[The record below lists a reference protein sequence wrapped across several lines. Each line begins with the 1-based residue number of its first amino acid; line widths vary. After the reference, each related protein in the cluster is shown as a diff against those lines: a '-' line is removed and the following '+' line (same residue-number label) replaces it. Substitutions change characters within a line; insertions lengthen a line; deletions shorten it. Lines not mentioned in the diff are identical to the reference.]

1 MLSRRVIACLD
12 VAGGE
17 VVKGI
22 RFQSLVAMG
31 DPAILASRYEAEG
44 ADEVVF
50 LNIAAA
56 SDAPGAL
63 LDTVRRAADLLTIP
77 LTVGGGIGSL
87 EQIETMLRSGAD
99 KVTINSA
106 AFSRPSLL
114 TEAAARF
121 GSQCV
126 VASIDASRR
135 GSGWTVYTEGGRAE
149 TVRDAREWAAECAER
164 GAGEIL
170 ITSIDRDGTRH
181 GYDLELTREVMA
193 GVRVPV
199 VASGGAGNVGHVL
212 EVLNHGGA
220 DAALLAGIL
229 HDGTCT
235 VREIKTAM
243 RNADI
248 PVRWAA

>member
-12 VAGGE
+12 VAGGK

-31 DPAILASRYEAEG
+31 DPAALASKYEADG
-44 ADEVVF
+44 ADEIVF

-56 SDAPGAL
+56 SEDPRAL
-63 LDTVRRAADLLTIP
+63 LDTVRRAAELLSIP
-77 LTVGGGIGSL
+77 LTVGGGISSL
-87 EQIETMLRSGAD
+87 AQIEGMLLSGAD

-106 AFSRPSLL
+106 AFSQPSLFS
-114 TEAAARF
+114 EAAERF
-121 GSQCV
+121 GSQCI
-126 VASIDASRR
+126 VASIDAQRDR
-135 GSGWTVYTEGGRAE
+135 AGWTVYSRGGRAR
-149 TVRDAREWAAECAER
+149 TGLDATRWAAECTER

-170 ITSIDRDGTRH
+170 ITSIDRDGTRR
-181 GYDLELTREVMA
+181 GYDLELTGKVIEA
-193 GVRVPV
+193 VRVPV
-199 VASGGAGNVGHVL
+199 VASGGAGEVAHVL
-212 EVLNHGGA
+212 EVLGKGDA
-220 DAALLAGIL
+220 DAALVAGIL
-229 HDGTCT
+229 HDGTCS

>member
-31 DPAILASRYEAEG
+31 DPAVLASRYEADG
-44 ADEVVF
+44 ADEIVF
-50 LNIAAA
+50 LNIAAR
-56 SDAPGAL
+56 SDEAGAL
-63 LDTVRRAADLLTIP
+63 LDTVRRAAELLTIP

-87 EQIETMLRSGAD
+87 GQIEAMLLSGAD

-106 AFSRPSLL
+106 AFSQPSLI
-114 TEAAARF
+114 TEAAAQF
-121 GSQCV
+121 GSQCI
-126 VASIDASRR
+126 VASIDARR
-135 GSGWTVYTEGGRAE
+135 EGPGWTVYAQGGRAR
-149 TVRDAREWAAECAER
+149 TALDAEVWAAECADR

-170 ITSIDRDGTRH
+170 ITSIDRDGTRS
-181 GYDLELTREVMA
+181 GYDLELTRQVMNA
-193 GVRVPV
+193 VRVPV
-199 VASGGAGNVGHVL
+199 VASGGAGEVGHVL
-212 EVLNHGGA
+212 EVLCDSGA
-220 DAALLAGIL
+220 DAALVAGIL
-229 HDGTCT
+229 HDGTCS

-243 RNADI
+243 RNAHI